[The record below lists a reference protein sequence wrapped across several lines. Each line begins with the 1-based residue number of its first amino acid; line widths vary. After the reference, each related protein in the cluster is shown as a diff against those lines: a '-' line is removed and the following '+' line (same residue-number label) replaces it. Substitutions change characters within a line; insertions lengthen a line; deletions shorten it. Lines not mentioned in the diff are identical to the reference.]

1 MGGHNFETIE
11 MHPLSFLFRKPHL
24 PGGASYP
31 QNGETNITLL
41 GDSY

>member
-11 MHPLSFLFRKPHL
+11 MHPLSFLFRKSHL